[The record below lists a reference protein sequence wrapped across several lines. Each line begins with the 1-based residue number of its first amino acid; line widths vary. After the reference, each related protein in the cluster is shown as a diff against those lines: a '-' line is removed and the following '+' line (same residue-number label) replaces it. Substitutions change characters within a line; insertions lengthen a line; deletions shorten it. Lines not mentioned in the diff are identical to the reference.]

1 MVEMVGMLAPAMP
14 SPIAK
19 AEKQRHTRVMGVM
32 HQADLSKIK
41 SPDMV
46 MGTGPV
52 V

>member
-1 MVEMVGMLAPAMP
+1 MVGMVGMLAPGMP
-14 SPIAK
+14 LPIAK
-19 AEKQRHTRVMGVM
+19 GERQRHTRVMEEM
-32 HQADLSKIK
+32 HRVDLSKIK

>member
-1 MVEMVGMLAPAMP
+1 MVEMVGMLAPVMRL
-14 SPIAK
+14 PIAK
-19 AEKQRHTRVMGVM
+19 GERQRHTRVMGVM
-32 HQADLSKIK
+32 HRAGPSKIK